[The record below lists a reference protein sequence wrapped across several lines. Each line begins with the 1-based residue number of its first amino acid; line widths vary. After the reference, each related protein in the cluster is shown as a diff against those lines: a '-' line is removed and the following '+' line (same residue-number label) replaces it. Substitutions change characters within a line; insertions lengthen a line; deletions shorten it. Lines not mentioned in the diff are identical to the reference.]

1 MKIVIVGG
9 GKLGYYLTRSLMD
22 YGHEVVVIEK
32 NKTNSMII
40 ADELGANVICAD
52 GTEIDVLIAAG
63 INKAECLVA
72 VTGQDQD
79 NLVAAQ
85 LAKEKFKIKKVI
97 ARANNPRNL
106 EVLTRL
112 GIENA
117 VSSTDIITRMIE
129 QEIDRDEL
137 SLIATLNK
145 GRAAICAIKVPKNAN
160 INGFLI
166 KDISLPKSSLIIS
179 IVRDEQLIIPK
190 GNDIIMDN
198 DEVVAIC
205 ECSSQKEIREIFT
218 R

>member
-9 GKLGYYLTRSLMD
+9 GKLGYYLTRSLTD

-145 GRAAICAIKVPKNAN
+145 GSNMCNKGTKECEHKWIFNKRHKFTKV
-160 INGFLI
+160 
-166 KDISLPKSSLIIS
+166 
-179 IVRDEQLIIPK
+179 IVNNFNSK
-190 GNDIIMDN
+190 GRTTYY
-198 DEVVAIC
+198 
-205 ECSSQKEIREIFT
+205 S
-218 R
+218 

>member
-160 INGFLI
+160 INGSLI

>member
-9 GKLGYYLTRSLMD
+9 GKLGYYLTRSLTD

-160 INGFLI
+160 INGSLI

-190 GNDIIMDN
+190 GNDIIMDD

>member
-63 INKAECLVA
+63 INKAECFVA

-160 INGFLI
+160 INGSLI

-205 ECSSQKEIREIFT
+205 ECSSQREIREIFT